1 MLMLRKYSP
10 RFATPSEIEAERYAA
25 RLVWPAALVGFL
37 LHFPMPQWL
46 AALLVAGLLVY
57 VIIVGKTFRIHQ
69 PDFAKELPF
78 WKQLWVL
85 RSAAKFVLVAT
96 IIVGVALGQT
106 QWEGMTAAVHDVFNA
121 AIIIKTMTMAL
132 WS

>member
-10 RFATPSEIEAERYAA
+10 RFATPSEIEAGRYAA
-25 RLVWPAALVGFL
+25 KLVLPAALVGFL
-37 LHFPMPQWL
+37 LRFPMPQWV
-46 AALLVAGLLVY
+46 AALLVAALLVH
-57 VIIVGKTFRIHQ
+57 VIIVGKTFRILQ

-85 RSAAKFVLVAT
+85 RSAAKFVLVST

-106 QWEGMTAAVHDVFNA
+106 QWEGMTAAVHDVFNSA
-121 AIIIKTMTMAL
+121 VSLKTMTIAL